1 MGRIVLNRDKCKACY
16 LCIDAC
22 PNKVLEPDENV
33 NKLGYYPTRVSL
45 NKEDKCVGCAIC
57 ARVCP
62 DMAIEKVYR

>member
-22 PNKVLEPDENV
+22 SNKVLEKDTSV
-33 NKLGYYPTRVSL
+33 NALGYYPITVNSEK
-45 NKEDKCVGCAIC
+45 NCVGCAMC

-62 DMAIEKVYR
+62 DIAIEKVYR

>member
-22 PNKVLEPDENV
+22 PNKVLEADTNV
-33 NKLGYYPTRVSL
+33 NALGYYPVVV
-45 NKEDKCVGCAIC
+45 KENSNCVGCAIC

-62 DMAIEKVYR
+62 DIAIEKVYR

>member
-22 PNKVLEPDENV
+22 SNKVLEVDTEV
-33 NKLGYYPTRVSL
+33 NALGYYPAQAK
-45 NKEDKCVGCAIC
+45 KEDKCVGCAIC

>member
-16 LCIDAC
+16 LCVDVC
-22 PNKVLEPDENV
+22 PNKVLQADETV
-33 NKLGYYPTRVSL
+33 NNIGYYPVTTDNS
-45 NKEDKCVGCAIC
+45 KTCIGCAMC

>member
-22 PNKVLEPDENV
+22 PNKVLEIDEKV
-33 NKLGYYPTRVSL
+33 NAIGYYPAKA
-45 NKEDKCVGCAIC
+45 NNEKKCVGCAVC

-62 DMAIEKVYR
+62 DLAIEKVYR

>member
-22 PNKVLEPDENV
+22 PNKVLEADKEV
-33 NKLGYYPTRVSL
+33 NALGYYPAHVKA
-45 NKEDKCVGCAIC
+45 NANCVGCAIC

-62 DMAIEKVYR
+62 DIAIEKVYR

>member
-22 PNKVLEPDENV
+22 PNKVLGADENV
-33 NKLGYYPTRVSL
+33 NALGYYPMAV
-45 NKEDKCVGCAIC
+45 NHPEKCVGCAIC

-62 DMAIEKVYR
+62 DIAIEKVYR